1 MCPLQLHL
9 YDLVAV
15 RKQQVGTA
23 APLKRTQPSCLMQA
37 GAQLATPLSSPTKL
51 IGTTMGKENVF
62 TADQMDTKL
71 MLPIHAGQAK
81 PSGAKQLAGHSSGR
95 HEIGPAGDLS
105 NMWTERCGLIAVTY
119 SAKAEHHRHHKTAE
133 SPWSVIRLA
142 SGNMIKAEHQCE

>member
-15 RKQQVGTA
+15 RKQQMGTA

-37 GAQLATPLSSPTKL
+37 GAQLATPLSSRTKL

-71 MLPIHAGQAK
+71 MLPIHAGRPK
-81 PSGAKQLAGHSSGR
+81 PSGAKQLAGHSSR
-95 HEIGPAGDLS
+95 RRDIGPAGDLS
-105 NMWTERCGLIAVTY
+105 NTWTERC
-119 SAKAEHHRHHKTAE
+119 
-133 SPWSVIRLA
+133 
-142 SGNMIKAEHQCE
+142 Q